1 MKYLLLF
8 IPFLSF
14 GQYEQYGKITGPADL
29 PNLQTTAEIR
39 PWMWGLQESSSK
51 TRAIQHQ
58 TDLTKYCD
66 CANTCDPHVIH
77 NGDYCVSIDDCLH
90 NWVETDN
97 RRGMYSG
104 SMISCAVYHG
114 LCGCPDKWKDIKK
127 ICKNCGL
134 HFREWETCEV
144 IPVEKEDTYDDVLK
158 RFEPKDDQNLGSP
171 DKEFQIRS
179 SGDVTIEAGEGVNI
193 EREGDIITI
202 TVDEWGVDTMSIT
215 DWFFD
220 TAQVIRQDFP
230 TVGYDLQECILLMMD
245 VDEPYI
251 WWQRGYVQF
260 YLNKESEFYDLE
272 KNLIDPSLIFD
283 FKLD

>member
-14 GQYEQYGKITGPADL
+14 GQEAKITGPGWWYDD
-29 PNLQTTAEIR
+29 LQTTLEIR
-39 PWMWGLQESSSK
+39 PWMWGLHEPLPR
-51 TRAIQHQ
+51 TRTIQHQ

-66 CANTCDPHVIH
+66 CDRVCDPHVIH
-77 NGDYCVSIDDCLH
+77 TDRESDRLNASCVSIDDCLH

-134 HFREWETCEV
+134 HFREWETCEE

-158 RFEPKDDQNLGSP
+158 RFY
-171 DKEFQIRS
+171 
-179 SGDVTIEAGEGVNI
+179 GDTITDLTIEAGEGASI
-193 EREGDIITI
+193 TWGEADMITI
-202 TVDEWGVDTMSIT
+202 TIDEWGSDTMSMQ
-215 DWFFD
+215 FD
-220 TAQVIRQDFP
+220 TLSIRQDFP

-245 VDEPYI
+245 LDEPYI
-251 WWQRGYVQF
+251 WWQRGYIQM
-260 YLNKESEFYDLE
+260 YLTKESEFYDLE